1 MSGQDADV
9 CQSFTCPF
17 THVQNARNKLT
28 SAWRGMVSI
37 VGWLLETHYQPTQ
50 SSPAGLVFLETR
62 RDNEGESWDL

>member
-1 MSGQDADV
+1 
-9 CQSFTCPF
+9 
-17 THVQNARNKLT
+17 
-28 SAWRGMVSI
+28 MVSI